1 LPIRTIP
8 WKNIDSAPWENR
20 RRHLLVVAYTEKGD
34 AIRIVSARKA
44 TRSERKV
51 YEEGV

>member
-1 LPIRTIP
+1 VEEYRFIIMGESKQGR
-8 WKNIDSAPWENR
+8 
-20 RRHLLVVAYTEKGD
+20 LLVVAYTEKGNV
-34 AIRIVSARKA
+34 IRIVSAPKA